1 MNYILLLIS
10 FVLLVKGADI
20 FVSGSAS
27 VAKKFNISDLII
39 GLTIVALGTSAPEI
53 AVSTA
58 ASLKGQNEMAISNIL
73 GSNIFNLLVVL
84 GVCSLIKPIKVQ
96 KNLLLK
102 EFPYGLLAAIVML
115 IMVNDTV
122 LGGGDVNILA
132 SSEGLIL
139 LMFFT
144 IFLYSI
150 ISYSLDSKNRKEI
163 EAEVAEGSEEIKEIS
178 TGTSIIFIV
187 LGMTA
192 VVTGGDL
199 VVKSASAIAS
209 SFGVSEALIGLTVVS
224 VGTSLPELVTS
235 IIAAKK
241 GNSDIAVGNVVG
253 SNIFNILLTLGI
265 SSSISPIIVADIS
278 RVDTLILV
286 ALTVLVFVMAFSKKT
301 ISRLEGAV
309 MLCVFISYN
318 FYIFTR

>member
-1 MNYILLLIS
+1 MNYILLIIS

-58 ASLKGQNEMAISNIL
+58 ASLQGQNGMAISNII

-84 GVCSLIKPIKVQ
+84 GVCSIIKPIKVQ
-96 KNLLLK
+96 KNLLIK

-115 IMVNDTV
+115 IMANDV
-122 LGGGDVNILA
+122 FLGSNGENIL
-132 SSEGLIL
+132 SSGDGLL
-139 LMFFT
+139 LLIFFA

-150 ISYSLDSKNRKEI
+150 ISYSLDSKNRKQI
-163 EAEVAEGSEEIKEIS
+163 EEEVAEGSDEIKEIS
-178 TGTSIIFIV
+178 LGTSIIFILLGLVAVV
-187 LGMTA
+187 LG
-192 VVTGGDL
+192 GEL
-199 VVKSASAIAS
+199 VVRSASAIAK
-209 SFGVSEALIGLTVVS
+209 SFGVSETLIGLTVVS

-265 SSSISPIIVADIS
+265 SSSISPILVGDVSRYDII
-278 RVDTLILV
+278 ILV
-286 ALTVLVFVMAFSKKT
+286 ALTVIVYVMALSKRT
-301 ISRLEGAV
+301 ISRLEGIT
-309 MLCVFISYN
+309 MLCIFVSYN